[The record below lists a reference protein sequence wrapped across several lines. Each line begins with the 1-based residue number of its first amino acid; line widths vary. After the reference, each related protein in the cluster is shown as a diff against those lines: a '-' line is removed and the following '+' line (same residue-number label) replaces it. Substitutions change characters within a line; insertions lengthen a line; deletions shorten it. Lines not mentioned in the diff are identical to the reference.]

1 MLDLLVAVEKAAL
14 AHLKA
19 DTAFTAVIPAAQI
32 LTSDGGATPP
42 RPFVKPG
49 TAVARPYT
57 GHRRRRDIRFPFYI
71 RADVRK
77 SGTGAVLEL
86 ARDHMGRC
94 VTALCDSLYKA
105 RLPVPG
111 GTAHFELVNEIRRK
125 VDGEA
130 DAREANIEFR
140 VKVMAG

>member
-1 MLDLLVAVEKAAL
+1 MSDLPVAVEKAAL

-19 DTAFTAVIPAAQI
+19 DASFVAIIPAANV
-32 LTSDGGATPP
+32 LTSDGVANPP
-42 RPFVKPG
+42 KPFIKPG
-49 TAVARPYT
+49 TAIVRPFT
-57 GHRRRRDIRFPFYI
+57 GHRQRRDIRFPLYI

-77 SGTGAVLEL
+77 SGSGVVLEL

-94 VTALCDSLYKA
+94 VAALCDSLYRA

-111 GTAHFELVNEIRRK
+111 GTAQFELVNDIRRK

-130 DAREANIEFR
+130 DALEANIEFR